1 MANSARPTQWG
12 VGSGRS
18 SGIPSLPRVG
28 WRGCFQPAC
37 AFAWSGLEI
46 LLFLSALCGVGWDF
60 VPRRPPGL
68 AGFSIAPSLP
78 VSWCWGVGSVA
89 GRFLVA
95 PVR

>member
-28 WRGCFQPAC
+28 WRGCFQPAR

-46 LLFLSALCGVGWDF
+46 FCSFPPLCGVGWDF
-60 VPRRPPGL
+60 GGPRTLKRRVAALGRGVAREHDGYT
-68 AGFSIAPSLP
+68 AGAFS
-78 VSWCWGVGSVA
+78 W
-89 GRFLVA
+89 
-95 PVR
+95 